1 VGVATGVVVIGL
13 AAGAAYTQELK
24 AELLRET
31 AVEDVARYSEA
42 LREFRSLYTS
52 EVVERA
58 MSKGLTITH
67 EYEQIPG
74 ALPLPATLSMLLGTR
89 LTESSGG
96 YVRLYS
102 NYPFPHREGP
112 ETFLDAVEI
121 EALEQL
127 IKNPEVPVHRFEEG
141 PNGWEIRYF
150 TADRMRPS
158 CVDCHN
164 NHPETPKQD
173 WKVGD
178 VRGVL
183 EVSRPLGERSV
194 EVSGRLDTMVWLL
207 LAGALAGLMSLAIM
221 ANRFRLHALANS
233 LWATALSRANRELE
247 AEAQERRAAEEE
259 RDGIAQQALYSQKLE
274 SLGLMAGGI
283 AHDFNNML
291 LIILG
296 NADLAL
302 KDLEED
308 HPARKRLS
316 RVLKGGE
323 RAALLTRQLQAYA
336 GQSPH
341 GREPVDLNQCVE
353 EMVPLLSASTERRGE
368 LVLELEEGLPLLLA
382 VPGQVEQV
390 LLNLVTN
397 ASEALGEEGGTITVR
412 TGVMAP
418 TEEDLLGV
426 VSDVLAKADSYVF
439 LEVEDTGCG
448 MDEATRQRI
457 FDPFFSTKGPGRG
470 LGMAAV
476 HGILHSNG
484 GGFLLS
490 SGEELGTVIRA
501 VLPGAG
507 LASAVE
513 KPRSP
518 VLVGPQQRL
527 HILVVD
533 DEEGARDTTCALL
546 QSQGFTVDA
555 AHSGE
560 EGLRRLRE
568 EHGAHD
574 LVVLDMTM
582 PQMDGLEMYREI
594 EFAWPALKVLFVSG
608 FSARGRI
615 DSLPSGRVAF
625 LNKPFGTEELLE
637 AVLGFPEE

>member
-1 VGVATGVVVIGL
+1 VATGVVVIGL
-13 AAGAAYTQELK
+13 AAGAAYTQQLQ

-67 EYEQIPG
+67 DYEQVPG
-74 ALPLPATLSMLLGTR
+74 ALPLPATLSILLGTR
-89 LTESSGG
+89 LTERSGG

-102 NYPFPHREGP
+102 HYPFPHRQGQ
-112 ETFLDAVEI
+112 ETELDAVEVD
-121 EALEQL
+121 ALKQL
-127 IKNPEVPVHRFEEG
+127 VKNPEQPVHRFEEG
-141 PNGWEIRYF
+141 PDGWEIRYF

-158 CVDCHN
+158 CVNCHN
-164 NHPETPKQD
+164 NHPDTPKQD

-183 EVSRPLGERSV
+183 EVSRPLGERTM
-194 EVSGRLDTMVWLL
+194 EVSERLDAMVWLL
-207 LAGALAGLMSLAIM
+207 LAGALAAFMILAIT
-221 ANRFRLHALANS
+221 ANRFRLHALANN
-233 LWATALSRANRELE
+233 LWATALSRANRNLE
-247 AEAQERRAAEEE
+247 EEAQVRRAAEEE
-259 RDGIAQQALYSQKLE
+259 RDGIAQHAMYSQKLE
-274 SLGLMAGGI
+274 SLGIMAGGI

-302 KDLEED
+302 KDLRET
-308 HPARKRLS
+308 HPARKWMEN
-316 RVLKGGE
+316 VLKGGE

-336 GQSPH
+336 GQIAH
-341 GREPVDLNQCVE
+341 EREPVDLNGFVE
-353 EMVPLLSASTERRGE
+353 EMVPLLSASAERRGE
-368 LVLELEEGLPLLLA
+368 LILELEEGLPLLL
-382 VPGQVEQV
+382 VGPGQLEQV

-397 ASEALGEEGGTITVR
+397 ASEALGEGGGGTITVR
-412 TGVMAP
+412 TGIMEP
-418 TEEDLLGV
+418 SEEDLLV
-426 VSDVLAKADSYVF
+426 VVPENLAKADSYLF
-439 LEVEDTGCG
+439 LEVEDSGCG
-448 MDEATRQRI
+448 MDEAMCQRI
-457 FDPFFSTKGPGRG
+457 FDPFYSTKGPGRG
-470 LGMAAV
+470 LGLAAV

-484 GGFLLS
+484 GGFFLS
-490 SGEELGTVIRA
+490 SSEESGTVIRI

-507 LASAVE
+507 PASVVK
-513 KPRSP
+513 KPRVP
-518 VLVGPQQRL
+518 VAVGSQQRL

-533 DEEGARDTTCALL
+533 DEEGARETTCALL
-546 QSQGFTVDA
+546 QSRGFTTDA

-568 EHGAHD
+568 ENGAHD

-594 EFAWPALKVLFVSG
+594 ESAWPTLKVLFVSG
-608 FSARGRI
+608 FSAGGRI
-615 DSLPSGRVAF
+615 GSLPSGRVAF
-625 LNKPFGTEELLE
+625 LNKPFGAEELLE